1 MQLGL
6 DYSKWKATHSILFNI
21 INDGEE
27 KYLVEI

>member
-6 DYSKWKATHSILFNI
+6 DYSKWKATHSIFKI
-21 INDGEE
+21 VNDGEE